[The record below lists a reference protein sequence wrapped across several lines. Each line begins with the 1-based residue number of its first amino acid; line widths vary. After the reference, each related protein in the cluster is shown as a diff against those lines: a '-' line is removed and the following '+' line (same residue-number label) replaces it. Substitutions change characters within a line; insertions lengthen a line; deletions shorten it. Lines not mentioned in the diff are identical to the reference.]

1 VQITVDM
8 LEPLKASEILS
19 KIIRVKIKMLF
30 EEQTKEMEWF
40 KDYFVAALGSL
51 GSSALT
57 FFSDLDLIFIVCNS
71 QNYPGAEKQF
81 QKILALLR
89 EELKPFTVDCRLRP
103 EGKSSQLV
111 WDVEN
116 SKAYFKNRAR
126 VWEFQALTK
135 ISFITGDER
144 LFIKFTKAAVS
155 SLSRFDE
162 KNIKRE
168 MQEMRRKISSHKITS
183 SFEIFDIKKNSGS
196 LTDIEFIV
204 QYFLLCNSD
213 LFIKSLGKKT
223 SEQLNLIGEYLDD
236 NSAKIILNNAFIFY
250 KSVELL
256 NQLIFTNTTSKIVLE
271 DKILH
276 SISKKMGY
284 KNPAQFKVDLKTY
297 SSKVRNIY
305 SQIFS

>member
-1 VQITVDM
+1 M

-19 KIIRVKIKMLF
+19 KLIHKKIKMF
-30 EEQTKEMEWF
+30 IEEKTKEMEWI

-57 FFSDLDLIFIVCNS
+57 FFSDLDLIFIVRNS
-71 QNYPGAEKQF
+71 QNYPNTEKQF

-116 SKAYFKNRAR
+116 SKEYFKNRAR

-135 ISFITGDER
+135 ISFITGDKI
-144 LFIKFTKAAVS
+144 LFNNFTKTAVS
-155 SLSRFDE
+155 YISRFGE
-162 KNIKRE
+162 KNIIRE
-168 MQEMRRKISSHKITS
+168 MQEMRRQISPQKITT
-183 SFEIFDIKKNSGS
+183 SFEIYDVKKNSGS
-196 LTDIEFIV
+196 ITDIEFIL
-204 QYFLLCNSD
+204 QYFLLCNPI
-213 LFIKSLGKKT
+213 LFYKSLGKKT
-223 SEQLNLIGEYLDD
+223 TEQLYLISESLDD
-236 NSAKIILNNAFIFY
+236 KSAKIILNNAFKFY

-271 DKILH
+271 DKILN

-284 KNPAQFKVDLKTY
+284 KNPAQFKIDLKTY

-305 SQIFS
+305 SQFFS